1 MSGRRTRARQDMT
14 GGGQPVDDPFAD
26 DALSELREI
35 RERLQ
40 PLGVLEG
47 LSPEHQFMLAD
58 RVCLC
63 DAAYRRFEGH
73 PVGDGGDSAFIRAQ
87 KVYRQKTPAQVKR
100 LNRKLR
106 ALRQA
111 ADALITE
118 VKKIRTSANGY
129 LAYQIDTRS
138 VPVSL
143 EDLDFVPQG
152 DHLAR
157 LLCTIDLIQFP
168 PDDAS
173 QAPTAGSVPS
183 EDVVKDQSV
192 RALYLFFT
200 HECGRVKNDA
210 EVRVAEIGN
219 QFWSWNVD
227 VTEHYSQRK
236 AKGCPAIRQWLR
248 RTRRSMNT

>member
-1 MSGRRTRARQDMT
+1 MQDHDST
-14 GGGQPVDDPFAD
+14 PDAGHSADDPFGD
-26 DALSELREI
+26 EDRSKLRDI
-35 RERLQ
+35 RGRLQ
-40 PLGVLEG
+40 PLGVLED
-47 LSPEHQFMLAD
+47 LSPEQQFTLVD
-58 RVCLC
+58 RVWLF
-63 DAAYRRFEGH
+63 DDGYRRYEGD
-73 PVGDGGDSAFIRAQ
+73 PERGGGDKDFIRTQ
-87 KVYRQKTPAQVKR
+87 KVYRQKTPGQVKR
-100 LNRKLR
+100 LNKKLR
-106 ALRQA
+106 TLREA

-157 LLCTIDLIQFP
+157 LLRTIDLIQFP

-183 EDVVKDQSV
+183 EDVVKDQPV

-200 HECGRVKNDA
+200 HECGRLKSDA
-210 EVRVAEIGN
+210 EVRVGQIGN

-227 VTEHYSQRK
+227 VTEHYSQGK